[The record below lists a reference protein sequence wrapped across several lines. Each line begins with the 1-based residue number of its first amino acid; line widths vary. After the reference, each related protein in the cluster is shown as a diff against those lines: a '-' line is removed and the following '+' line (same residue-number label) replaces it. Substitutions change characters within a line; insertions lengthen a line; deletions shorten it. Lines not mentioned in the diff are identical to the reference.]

1 MWCFGISQ
9 PYHLETVMKKLS
21 TLIAASAV
29 VAASVAPAAAQDA
42 PATNDPFVST
52 QAQEGSLL
60 SIGGVT
66 YVVVGVVAAGLIVA
80 LADDS
85 SSSTTS
91 LVAN

>member
-1 MWCFGISQ
+1 
-9 PYHLETVMKKLS
+9 MKKLT

-29 VAASVAPAAAQDA
+29 VAASVAPAVAQNA

-52 QAQEGSLL
+52 QAQEGSML

-80 LADDS
+80 LADGS
-85 SSSTTS
+85 STTTS
-91 LVAN
+91 LVSN

>member
-1 MWCFGISQ
+1 
-9 PYHLETVMKKLS
+9 MKKLT

-29 VAASVAPAAAQDA
+29 VAASVAPAVAQNA

-52 QAQEGSLL
+52 QAQGSLL

-80 LADDS
+80 LADGS
-85 SSSTTS
+85 STTTS
-91 LVAN
+91 LVRN

>member
-1 MWCFGISQ
+1 
-9 PYHLETVMKKLS
+9 MKKLT

-29 VAASVAPAAAQDA
+29 VAASVAPAVAQNA

-52 QAQEGSLL
+52 QAQEGSML

-80 LADDS
+80 LADGS
-85 SSSTTS
+85 STTTS
-91 LVAN
+91 LVRN